1 MNEASFRKGF
11 NFRIFEFKGYH
22 LTDFTKNPVSRH
34 YFGCIIKGR
43 ARIKTEDTVLEL
55 KEGEIFYIPKGLK
68 YQSQWF
74 GEEIAFYSFAFELS
88 PVSGAFRLQKICA
101 SNKARELFTELCT
114 QLPLGEKGIG
124 LLYHF
129 FCIAA
134 EGMERA
140 PKPHVNETVEAAV
153 EFLRKNPSASVGDMA
168 RHCNMSE
175 SGIYSLFRRVLN
187 KTPNEVKNGIVCERA
202 VLLLTTTNKSVQ
214 EISDILGFSST
225 SYFRKILKIHTGAS
239 PREIRKD
246 SEF

>member
-1 MNEASFRKGF
+1 MNEISFGKSF
-11 NFRIFEFKGYH
+11 NFKIFKFKRYH
-22 LTDFTKNPVSRH
+22 LTDFTKNPVERH
-34 YFGCIIKGR
+34 YFGCLIKGK
-43 ARIKTEDTVLEL
+43 AKIKTKDTLLEI

-74 GEEIAFYSFAFELS
+74 GEEIEFYSFAFELS

-101 SNKARELFTELCT
+101 SNKARELFGELCS
-114 QLPLGEKGIG
+114 QLPSGEKGIG

-129 FCIAA
+129 FCEVAG
-134 EGMERA
+134 EMKRA
-140 PKPHVNETVEAAV
+140 PKPHVNETVEKAV
-153 EFLRKNPSASVGDMA
+153 EFLRKNPSSSVGDVAM
-168 RHCNMSE
+168 HCNMSE

-225 SYFRKILKIHTGAS
+225 SYFRKILKIHTGVS
-239 PREIRKD
+239 PREIRKN